1 VSTPSVTHQ
10 AGKNLTMIVIGH
22 RGAKAEAPENTLAGF
37 AYARSIGVRAFEF
50 DVRLCGDGVVVLLHD
65 ETVDRTT
72 DASGHVSQFSASQ
85 LARMDARGDFVGSPE
100 TGVPTLAEALD
111 ALCDVRLLQ
120 IEIKSDVRER
130 LATVCRQVVDLVDRH
145 GLADRVVVVSFDV
158 TALAITRQLAPNLR
172 RGLIGAY
179 DDIRFVDKAEELGC
193 WAACVCFRTTTRE
206 IVSRA
211 QAAGL
216 NTTAWT
222 VNTVDDVATLLD
234 WGVDNVTTDCPSV
247 VTKYLRQRNC
257 LETWDESGK

>member
-1 VSTPSVTHQ
+1 
-10 AGKNLTMIVIGH
+10 MIVIGH

-37 AYARSIGVRAFEF
+37 AYACSIGVRAFVF
-50 DVRLCGDGVVVLLHD
+50 DVRLCGDGVAVLLHD

-72 DASGHVSQFSASQ
+72 NASGHVSQFSASQ
-85 LARMDARGDFVGSPE
+85 LARLDARGDFVVSPE
-100 TGVPTLAEALD
+100 TGVATLAEALD
-111 ALCDVRLLQ
+111 ALRDVRLLQ
-120 IEIKSDVRER
+120 IEIKSDAPER
-130 LATVCRQVVDLVDRH
+130 LAKVCRQVVDLVDQH
-145 GLADRVVVVSFDV
+145 GLTDRVVVVSFDV
-158 TALAITRQLAPNLR
+158 TALAITQQLAPSLR

-179 DDIRFVDKAEELGC
+179 DDISFVDTAEKLGC
-193 WAACVCFRTTTRE
+193 WAACVCFRTTTRA

-247 VTKYLRQRNC
+247 VTKYLHQRNG
-257 LETWDESGK
+257 LETWDEPET